1 MQQADHNADGTIAF
15 SQLAQGSTTLP
26 DGTVVPA
33 SHYGPWNSAAARA
46 GISDQVY
53 GGSSGPGIKD
63 MPGMSGNQY
72 AVGRWVSGSW
82 QPETRPAVLA
92 AWAEQLGVPV
102 DHLVEPLDAPLGNPA
117 NGWTTSKPLL
127 DAAIPVPAADPVPLV
142 THPVATAPEPAPVE
156 APAPAIQTPRHDA
169 PVPAPVS
176 AHPAPPAPAPV
187 IPPIEV
193 HVHLPQPVARVVEP
207 PPAPPALPRVTE
219 PVSPAY
225 HNAILAVLERWM
237 ADVRHWL

>member
-1 MQQADHNADGTIAF
+1 MQSD

-33 SHYGPWNSAAARA
+33 SHYGPWESPAARA

-53 GGSSGPGIKD
+53 GGSSGPGIQN
-63 MPGMSGNQY
+63 MPGMGGDQY
-72 AVGRWVSGSW
+72 AVGRWVDGSW

-92 AWAEQLGVPV
+92 AWAQQLGVPV
-102 DHLVEPLDAPLGNPA
+102 DHLVEPLDAPLGNPS
-117 NGWTTSKPLL
+117 NGWAKSKPLL
-127 DAAIPVPAADPVPLV
+127 DPAIPAPAADPVPLV
-142 THPVATAPEPAPVE
+142 THPVATAPASKAAPTPEPVAVIPHLSVAP
-156 APAPAIQTPRHDA
+156 
-169 PVPAPVS
+169 
-176 AHPAPPAPAPV
+176 HPAGPV

-193 HVHLPQPVARVVEP
+193 HVHLPQPVARVAEP

-219 PVSPAY
+219 PVSPEH